1 MAAPVTPHRPHFV
14 PGRGMVLAAGLGLRM
29 RPLTRNVPKPL
40 LEVGGATMLDQ
51 ALDRLQD
58 AGVSDVVVNTHWL
71 PEQIEKHLERRQTP
85 TIVISRE
92 DDLLETGG
100 GIAKALPLLGTEPFY
115 AANADVVWRDGTM
128 PALHR
133 LAGAWVDDDMD
144 ALLLL
149 ASTVRSTGYDG
160 YGDFLM
166 DPVGLLRRR
175 PERVVAPFVFTGVQI
190 LHPRL
195 FHDAPAGAFSM
206 NVLYDRALDA
216 GRLFGIAHDG
226 DWYHV
231 GTPPA
236 IAQAD
241 AEILERE
248 GSRVRLLF

>member
-1 MAAPVTPHRPHFV
+1 MVAPVTSVRPGFV
-14 PGRGMVLAAGLGLRM
+14 PGHAMVLAAGLGLRM
-29 RPLTRNVPKPL
+29 RPLTQNVPKPL

-58 AGVSDVVVNTHWL
+58 AGVSHVVVNTHWL
-71 PEQIEKHLERRQTP
+71 PEQIEKHLESRTTP
-85 TIVISRE
+85 SIVISRE

-100 GIAKALPLLGTEPFY
+100 GIAKALPLLGAAPFY

-133 LAGAWVDDDMD
+133 LAGAWIDDDMD

-166 DPVGLLRRR
+166 DTVGLLERR
-175 PERVVAPFVFTGVQI
+175 PERVVAPFVFTGIQI

-195 FHDAPAGAFSM
+195 FADAPDGAFSM
-206 NVLYDRALDA
+206 NVLYDRALEA